1 LARHLSAMKR
11 ARQNEKR
18 RMRNQSRKTRVKN
31 VIRNVRQAVSQNKL
45 EDATAALQKAVPVI
59 ARVAGKGT
67 LHWRTAAR
75 KISRLTRQ
83 VNALKEAEG

>member
-18 RMRNQSRKTRVKN
+18 RLRNQSRKTRVKS
-31 VIRNVRQAVSQNKL
+31 VVRDVRQALNQKNP
-45 EDATAALQKAVPVI
+45 EGAQAALQKAIPVI

-83 VNALKEAEG
+83 VQALQGG

>member
-1 LARHLSAMKR
+1 MARHASAMKR

-18 RMRNQSRKTRVKN
+18 RARNQARKTRVKN
-31 VIRNVRQAVSQNKL
+31 LVREVRQAVAQKNPQGA
-45 EDATAALQKAVPVI
+45 EAALEKAVPTI
-59 ARVAGKGT
+59 AKVARKGT

-83 VNALKEAEG
+83 VNALKGA

>member
-1 LARHLSAMKR
+1 MARHLSALKR

-18 RMRNQSRKTRVKN
+18 RLRNQSRKTRVKHA
-31 VIRNVRQAVSQNKL
+31 VRDVRQAVAQNKP
-45 EDATAALQKAVPVI
+45 EEAQAALQKAIPVI

-83 VNALKEAEG
+83 VKALQGA

>member
-1 LARHLSAMKR
+1 LARHISAMKR

-18 RMRNQSRKTRVKN
+18 RLRNQMRKTRVKH
-31 VIRNVRQAVSQNKL
+31 VVREVRQALAQKNP
-45 EDATAALQKAVPVI
+45 EEAQAALQKAVPVI

-75 KISRLTRQ
+75 KISRLTKQ
-83 VNALKEAEG
+83 VQALQG